1 MLLLTDRLHPYIMV
15 CHQASGPCY
24 ITKTV
29 FLCDEIPVEK
39 IRLSWDHLIIT
50 MGIPISIRPHLYIEM
65 APKVG
70 YNRVCLISW
79 YTINGEVTLGIMCLG
94 CLLARV
100 IHGLWQS
107 FYSSLAWIYIYCHD
121 DSCISQGF
129 YPSCATN
136 LNIHPW
142 RKSLLIYIHT
152 HTHTHTYIYISIF

>member
-1 MLLLTDRLHPYIMV
+1 MQYEYKGKDNRVLLLTDRLHPYIMV

-39 IRLSWDHLIIT
+39 IRLSWDHLIFT

-94 CLLARV
+94 AYWR
-100 IHGLWQS
+100 GLS
-107 FYSSLAWIYIYCHD
+107 MVCDNHFIAAWLKCTFI
-121 DSCISQGF
+121 
-129 YPSCATN
+129 AMM
-136 LNIHPW
+136 
-142 RKSLLIYIHT
+142 T
-152 HTHTHTYIYISIF
+152 HVFPKVFILPVPQI